1 MSKQKP
7 KYRKNLGLLLAFF
20 VFVTLLFIISVGFA
34 HVVLTNFVE
43 TEFNNRKTE
52 IFDNSLRDFNEFFQ
66 ERIPEVAF
74 YQGYMDSVQAQGFA
88 DNLLRKYPFVQKVEF
103 SDVILSNIDSLK
115 KHMRIGQFGAYSKNT
130 FEFYLDNEYRLIK
143 RRKANEGNLSSNEEL
158 STVFLKLCTFLGR
171 NNLDTSAIKNTDLF
185 KLFYNIQPGKI
196 SYLNIPRVSD
206 VISFHSMILDANF
219 KQTFFEHDFF
229 VFHIQPTRIRIKN
242 LYPDYYENISIQP
255 LVNVD
260 LSDNE
265 GGMKTEVALPGA
277 LSDYKLS
284 FESSNAHIERI
295 LNRFFFPVLVF
306 LLIIYFILLTI
317 GYLIYRNVSINNK
330 LYQLQYDFINN
341 LTHEFKT
348 PVSVIKIAG
357 NNIKSSTTLTEAE
370 KNMYGRILDQEADKL
385 NSLMNKLLSYAQIE
399 NKSIKFNGEFI
410 NLREFS
416 QHICEAYRV
425 KYPDFEI
432 VENIKVKD
440 ELYADPVLLT
450 SVFQNLIDN
459 AYKYSS
465 VDNKFLEIKIEQ
477 TKKNFVILFRDKG
490 IGINKKEYHNIF
502 KKFYRVK
509 NQFNQQGSIGLG
521 LAFCKEITEFMGGE
535 IKVESEV
542 NRGTTFILSFPLD
555 TKK

>member
-1 MSKQKP
+1 
-7 KYRKNLGLLLAFF
+7 
-20 VFVTLLFIISVGFA
+20 
-34 HVVLTNFVE
+34 
-43 TEFNNRKTE
+43 
-52 IFDNSLRDFNEFFQ
+52 
-66 ERIPEVAF
+66 
-74 YQGYMDSVQAQGFA
+74 
-88 DNLLRKYPFVQKVEF
+88 
-103 SDVILSNIDSLK
+103 
-115 KHMRIGQFGAYSKNT
+115 
-130 FEFYLDNEYRLIK
+130 
-143 RRKANEGNLSSNEEL
+143 
-158 STVFLKLCTFLGR
+158 
-171 NNLDTSAIKNTDLF
+171 
-185 KLFYNIQPGKI
+185 
-196 SYLNIPRVSD
+196 
-206 VISFHSMILDANF
+206 
-219 KQTFFEHDFF
+219 
-229 VFHIQPTRIRIKN
+229 
-242 LYPDYYENISIQP
+242 
-255 LVNVD
+255 
-260 LSDNE
+260 
-265 GGMKTEVALPGA
+265 
-277 LSDYKLS
+277 
-284 FESSNAHIERI
+284 
-295 LNRFFFPVLVF
+295 
-306 LLIIYFILLTI
+306 
-317 GYLIYRNVSINNK
+317 
-330 LYQLQYDFINN
+330 
-341 LTHEFKT
+341 
-348 PVSVIKIAG
+348 
-357 NNIKSSTTLTEAE
+357 
-370 KNMYGRILDQEADKL
+370 MYGRILDQEADKL

-490 IGINKKEYHNIF
+490 IGIDKKEYHNIF